1 MEFNLRSVSTE
12 AKERDFDVIII
23 GAGAAGF
30 SAAVYASRS
39 GLSAVILDKNVA
51 GGLTAE
57 APLVENYLGFKS
69 IVGSDLA
76 KNFAEHASEYA
87 SIREGVEVKSVK
99 KGDGGFIVDTSDGE
113 YHSKYII
120 ITTGTTHKHL
130 GVKGEAEYFGKGVSY
145 CSTCDGYLF
154 KNKNVVTIGGG
165 NSGAIAAISMS
176 EYVKN
181 ATIVEYMPRYMC
193 ENAYIEEIKKRK
205 IPYIMNAQVT
215 EIVGDGKKVTGVK
228 YKDRSSGEEK
238 TLPADGV
245 FVYVGLIPQ
254 TSFLK
259 DSGVKLDE
267 RGYIIVDGRQR
278 TNVPGIYAAGD
289 VTSGSFAQIASAVGD
304 GCKAAL
310 SLYSD
315 TISSKK

>member
-1 MEFNLRSVSTE
+1 MEFNLHAVSSE
-12 AKERDFDVIII
+12 EKERDFDVVIV

-30 SAAVYASRS
+30 SAAVYAARS
-39 GLSAVILDKNVA
+39 GFSVAILDKAVA

-69 IVGSDLA
+69 IVGSELA
-76 KNFAEHASEYA
+76 KLFADHAANYA
-87 SIREGVEVKSVK
+87 KIREGVEVRSIK
-99 KGDGGFIVDTSDGE
+99 KTQGGFDIETNDDT
-113 YHSKYII
+113 YHAKYVI

-130 GVKGEAEYFGKGVSY
+130 GVKGESEYFGKGTSY

-154 KNKNVVTIGGG
+154 KGKRVVTIGGG

-181 ATIVEYMPRYMC
+181 VTIIEYMPKYMC
-193 ENAYIEEIKKRK
+193 ENAYVQEIKKRN

-228 YKDRSSGEEK
+228 YKDRTTGEEK
-238 TLPADGV
+238 LIETDGV
-245 FVYVGLIPQ
+245 FIYVGLIPQ

-267 RGYIIVDGRQR
+267 RGYIVVDSRQR
-278 TNVPGIYAAGD
+278 TSVPGVYAAGD
-289 VTSGSFAQIASAVGD
+289 VTSGNFAQIASAVGD

-315 TISSKK
+315 SISKK